1 MKNSKAILQVP
12 GTMKIISA
20 EIPVPKEDE
29 VLIKVEYVGIC
40 GSDVH
45 GFESGPFIPPK
56 DPNQEIGLGHECAGT
71 VVAVGSRV
79 RKFKPGDRVNIE
91 PGVPCGHCRYCLEGK
106 YNICPDVDFMATQPN
121 YRGALTHYLCHP
133 ESFTY
138 KLPDNMDTM
147 EGALVEPAA
156 VGMHAAML
164 ADVKPGKKII
174 ILGAGCIGERTF
186 VTNRNG
192 SLWKLNIDDVDFA
205 RFSQAKLLS
214 LASIFNSPLLDG
226 RALTEI
232 FTQAKTRQMII
243 CADMIKPRL
252 NETLND
258 ICEALSYVDYLFP
271 NFAEAKL
278 LTGKETLDEIADCFL
293 ACGVKTVVIKTGKD
307 GCFIKRGDMTMKVP
321 AVAGITAIDTIGAGD
336 NFASGFIAALLEG
349 KNLRECARFANATAA
364 ISVLSIGATTGVKNR
379 KLVEQLLEEYEG

>member
-1 MKNSKAILQVP
+1 MDNLDVICIGAAIVDIPLQPVSKNIFDVDSYPLERIAMTTGGDAINEA
-12 GTMKIISA
+12 TIISR
-20 EIPVPKEDE
+20 
-29 VLIKVEYVGIC
+29 
-40 GSDVH
+40 
-45 GFESGPFIPPK
+45 
-56 DPNQEIGLGHECAGT
+56 LGHRTALMSRIGKDAAGQ
-71 VVAVGSRV
+71 
-79 RKFKPGDRVNIE
+79 FILD
-91 PGVPCGHCRYCLEGK
+91 HCRKE
-106 YNICPDVDFMATQPN
+106 NIDIQSLKQDV
-121 YRGALTHYLCHP
+121 
-133 ESFTY
+133 SI
-138 KLPDNMDTM
+138 DTSINV
-147 EGALVEPAA
+147 GLVTE
-156 VGMHAAML
+156 
-164 ADVKPGKKII
+164 D
-174 ILGAGCIGERTF
+174 GERTF

-192 SLWKLNIDDVDFA
+192 SLWKLNIDDVDFS

-214 LASIFNSPLLDG
+214 LASIFNSP
-226 RALTEI
+226 
-232 FTQAKTRQMII
+232 
-243 CADMIKPRL
+243 RL
-252 NETLND
+252 NETLDD

-364 ISVLSIGATTGVKNR
+364 ISVLSVGATTGVKNR